1 MTNCTMTITGRN
13 NHSPTIGRSGINR
26 FPKER
31 PKEDQ
36 PETGTE
42 AERNENPD
50 KGGREKSNGFLP
62 VPANATGSKGKGQ
75 RKNPNER
82 LSGMEVTTAAGPEG
96 LAEEGTIKEFLSRSS
111 STRGRAAC

>member
-1 MTNCTMTITGRN
+1 MVEAAVAATTTEDKSDRRRRTDHHRIRDSRRKLMTNCTMTITGRN
-13 NHSPTIGRSGINR
+13 NQSLTIGRSGINR

-50 KGGREKSNGFLP
+50 KGARENPKESPP
-62 VPANATGSKGKGQ
+62 VPAKCY
-75 RKNPNER
+75 R
-82 LSGMEVTTAAGPEG
+82 
-96 LAEEGTIKEFLSRSS
+96 
-111 STRGRAAC
+111 